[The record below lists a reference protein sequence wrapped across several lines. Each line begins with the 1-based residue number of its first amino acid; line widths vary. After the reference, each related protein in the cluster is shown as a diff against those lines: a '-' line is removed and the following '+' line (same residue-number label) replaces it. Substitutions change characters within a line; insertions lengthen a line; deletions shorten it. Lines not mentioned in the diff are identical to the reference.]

1 MSAKALA
8 FIDNLL
14 KIIETKDHA
23 RMDELIGEQITF
35 HTPRV
40 LKPHTDRNIVKLIL
54 QGIPT
59 LIENFHYERTW
70 AAGSEAIMEF
80 RGSVGKW
87 TVHGLDIFT
96 VGDDGRASELTVFV
110 RPPKGLAALGE
121 AEDKFSQSF
130 GKQKLAAKPAS
141 WEAQEKVP

>member
-8 FIDNLL
+8 FIEKLL
-14 KIIETKDHA
+14 AIIESKDHT

-35 HTPRV
+35 HTPRF

-59 LIENFHYERTW
+59 LIEDFHYERTW
-70 AAGSEAIMEF
+70 AAGDEAIMEF
-80 RGSVGKW
+80 KGKVGKW

-96 VGDDGRASELTVFV
+96 IGDDGRASELTVFV
-110 RPPKGLAALGE
+110 RPPKGLEALGE
-121 AEDKFSQSF
+121 AEDKFAQHF
-130 GKQKLAAKPAS
+130 AKQMLSAKPAS
-141 WEAQEKVP
+141 

>member
-1 MSAKALA
+1 MPTKALA

-35 HTPRV
+35 HTPRF
-40 LKPHTDRNIVKLIL
+40 LKPHTDRNVVKLIL

-59 LIENFHYERTW
+59 LIEDFHYERTW
-70 AAGSEAIMEF
+70 AAGNEAIMEF
-80 RGSVGKW
+80 KGKVGKW

-110 RPPKGLAALGE
+110 RPPKGLEALGE
-121 AEDKFSQSF
+121 AEDKLANVFA
-130 GKQKLAAKPAS
+130 KQTPPANS
-141 WEAQEKVP
+141 AS

>member
-1 MSAKALA
+1 MPTKALA

-35 HTPRV
+35 HTPRF
-40 LKPHTDRNIVKLIL
+40 LKPHTDRNVVKLIL

-59 LIENFHYERTW
+59 LIEDFHYERTW
-70 AAGSEAIMEF
+70 AAGNEAIMEF
-80 RGSVGKW
+80 KGKVGKW

-110 RPPKGLAALGE
+110 RPPKGLEALGE
-121 AEDKFSQSF
+121 AEDKLANFF
-130 GKQKLAAKPAS
+130 AKQAPPANS
-141 WEAQEKVP
+141 AS